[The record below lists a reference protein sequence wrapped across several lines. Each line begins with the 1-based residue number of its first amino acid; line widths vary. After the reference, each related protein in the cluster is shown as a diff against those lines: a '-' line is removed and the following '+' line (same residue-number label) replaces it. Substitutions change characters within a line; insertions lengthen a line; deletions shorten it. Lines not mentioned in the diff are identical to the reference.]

1 MNQGMDQGM
10 GGGMMGGFNQ
20 DYNAPPTLVNETS
33 SEEAQIAE
41 LVRQK
46 EETLNIELNQRQ
58 TDEFEQKNERR
69 AKANSV
75 LQQMMQEREN
85 DVLKRKGENVYSEP
99 NSNAGTLFF
108 NPKPKTRLRIPG
120 PKSAIILP

>member
-108 NPKPKTRLRIPG
+108 
-120 PKSAIILP
+120 